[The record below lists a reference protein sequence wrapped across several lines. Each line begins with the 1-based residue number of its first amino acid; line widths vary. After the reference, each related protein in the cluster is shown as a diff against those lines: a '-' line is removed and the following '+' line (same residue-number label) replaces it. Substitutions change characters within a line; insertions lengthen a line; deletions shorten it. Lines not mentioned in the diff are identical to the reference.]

1 MRRHLVPVLLLLSS
15 PLAAQA
21 PAAWSPAPAFMAKG
35 AQIAVLQGDPGAPG
49 PFTIRLKLPEGYV
62 IAPHF
67 HPTDEQVTVI
77 SGHFLIGM
85 GDTVDRFKAR
95 RLSPGDYA
103 TAPAQVHHYAIA
115 ADAAVVQV
123 NGVGPFLVTY
133 VNPND
138 DPRTVLAG
146 H

>member
-1 MRRHLVPVLLLLSS
+1 MRRHLVPVLLLLTS

-21 PAAWSPAPAFMAKG
+21 PAAWSPAPAFLAKG
-35 AQIAVLQGDPGAPG
+35 AQIAVMQGDPGAAG
-49 PFTIRLKLPEGYV
+49 VYTIRLRLPEGYV

-95 RLSPGDYA
+95 RLSPGDFA
-103 TAPAQVHHYAIA
+103 TAPARSHHYAIA

-123 NGVGPFLVTY
+123 HGEGPFQITY
-133 VNPND
+133 VNPSD

-146 H
+146 Q